1 MVGGVRAWVRY
12 GDCART
18 LRLLNSGWRGRMGKR
33 QGVGQGF
40 GWNALIRTCATLP
53 AKAPSMPQRQVS
65 SFARRLV
72 TNFTMVI
79 DWRKGRSPDLHAS
92 RLGTRARMRGPTAS
106 RRQRKAPNMAT
117 LPSPV
122 TADPVT
128 YQEAAAAESSISHAR
143 PHVVIIGGGFA
154 GLNAAKALRRA
165 PVRITLIDKRNFHLF
180 QPLLYQ
186 VAMASLSP
194 SDIAYPIRSILRD
207 QDNIT
212 VLMGE
217 VTDVDLKG
225 QQVTLGA
232 TLLPWDY
239 LIVATGMQSSYFGH
253 DEWER
258 HAPSLKSIEDAA
270 VIRRKVLGAFERAER
285 ERDPQ
290 RREALL
296 TFVVVGGGPTGVEL
310 AGALAEISRQ
320 TLREEFRTF
329 DPARARILL
338 VEGGDTLL
346 NGYPRRLTNA
356 TQRSLEK
363 LGVEVHTD
371 RRVTAIEEGLV
382 RIGDDTIAAE
392 TVLWSAGVEG
402 EALGAG
408 LGVETVG
415 QRQVPVTECLTLER
429 HPNVYVVGDLAAARD
444 TRGGPLPGV
453 AQVAMQG
460 GVHAARNIQR
470 TITGKPPKPFHYRDK
485 GMMATI
491 GWNRA
496 VAKIGPL
503 ELSGF
508 FAWAIWALI
517 HIAFLINFRS
527 RFSVMLQWIWAYISR
542 DRGSRLITGY
552 QAPNTAPDP
561 ETAAGSA
568 GD

>member
-1 MVGGVRAWVRY
+1 
-12 GDCART
+12 
-18 LRLLNSGWRGRMGKR
+18 
-33 QGVGQGF
+33 
-40 GWNALIRTCATLP
+40 
-53 AKAPSMPQRQVS
+53 
-65 SFARRLV
+65 
-72 TNFTMVI
+72 
-79 DWRKGRSPDLHAS
+79 
-92 RLGTRARMRGPTAS
+92 
-106 RRQRKAPNMAT
+106 
-117 LPSPV
+117 
-122 TADPVT
+122 
-128 YQEAAAAESSISHAR
+128 
-143 PHVVIIGGGFA
+143 
-154 GLNAAKALRRA
+154 
-165 PVRITLIDKRNFHLF
+165 VRITLIDKRNFHLF

-217 VTDVDLKG
+217 VSDVDLKG
-225 QQVTLGA
+225 QQVTLGT

-270 VIRRKVLGAFERAER
+270 TIRRRVLSAFERAER

-329 DPARARILL
+329 DPGQARILL
-338 VEGGDTLL
+338 VEGGGTLL
-346 NGYPRRLTNA
+346 KGYPRRLTNA
-356 TQRSLEK
+356 AQRSLEK
-363 LGVEVHTD
+363 LGVEVQRG
-371 RRVTAIEEGLV
+371 RRVTAIKEGLV
-382 RIGDDTIAAE
+382 QIGDDTIAAE

-402 EALGAG
+402 EALGAM
-408 LGVETVG
+408 LSVETVG
-415 QRQVPVTECLTLER
+415 QRQVPVTECLTVEG
-429 HPNVYVVGDLAAARD
+429 HPNVYVVGDLAATRD

-460 GVHAARNIQR
+460 GVHAARNIR
-470 TITGKPPKPFHYRDK
+470 RAIAGKPPEPFRYRDK

-508 FAWAIWALI
+508 LAWAIWALI

-542 DRGSRLITGY
+542 DRGSRLISGE
-552 QAPNTAPDP
+552 APQLEPGRP
-561 ETAAGSA
+561 
-568 GD
+568 